1 MPANASD
8 IPLRFARF
16 DILPAE
22 RLLRVDG
29 VPTPVGA
36 RAFDLLLCLA
46 QRRDR
51 LVGKQELLDV
61 VWPGV
66 IVEEHNIAT
75 QIGTLR
81 KLLGP
86 QAIATVPGRG
96 YRLTAAIDA
105 RGVATGV
112 ATGVAIPATTVAAV
126 VAVAQE
132 AAQHTHPAQRL
143 TPLLGRD
150 EDLAALADM
159 LRRYRLVTIVGAGGI
174 GKSLLARHLL
184 VQHGAQWANGTCWV
198 ELASISDAAMLPSRI
213 ADVVGVS
220 AGGKD
225 PTAALCASTAGLSL
239 QLALDNAEHL
249 IAGVAQLAAALL
261 DAAPGLR
268 LLVTSQAPLR
278 LAGEGVYRLGPLAVP
293 PGPLPAAHAQNY
305 ASVAL
310 FVRRARDADAHFDF
324 GDAQAAAAIG
334 LCRQLDGLPLAIE
347 LAAARAPLLG
357 VQRLNAMMRSRL
369 QLLTRNRDAHAPA
382 RQQTLRAAIEWSH
395 GLLDATLRT
404 VFRRLGVIVDSAS
417 LGFIQRIVAD
427 ETGALDAW
435 AVLDALGALVD
446 RSLVAVLPADEPTD
460 DAEPRYRLLETP
472 RAFALEQLDATGE
485 RAMMQRRHATV
496 LASLFDAA
504 WPERWSGHIGIG
516 QWDAAILRD
525 ANNAREAITW
535 ALAAD
540 APAIA
545 VSVAATLH
553 MALPRQSLAERTRL
567 CDLCESLADKLDA
580 TELHRRALMLAVRPM
595 HQYSQTKSLEFA
607 RRSLAL
613 AREQDRGAADR
624 WALYDALCT
633 WALTAATTAPPP
645 LAQLRS
651 VIAEIDALE
660 DSSWPPQRL
669 VEGWQARRQVRMHD
683 DDPAR
688 PAELLRLTRGQL
700 AAVRAAGANVTPWIS
715 LLMDAELECGN
726 AQAAAD
732 LGERELAQLGD
743 VRDDW
748 VRFTLQVNSVLALL
762 TLEDTHRARPLLQEA
777 WPTALRLRAQTLCSD
792 LPALL
797 AALERRP
804 RAAARLVG
812 YADNAYAT
820 RSIARFSTD
829 IAARERCLSLTRAAL
844 GDASCDALMTQG
856 RTLLDGQVAELAFSD
871 ADLG

>member
-1 MPANASD
+1 MPANASEL
-8 IPLRFARF
+8 PLRFARF
-16 DILPAE
+16 EILPAE
-22 RLLRVDG
+22 RVLRVDG
-29 VPTPVGA
+29 MPTPVGA

-51 LVGKQELLDV
+51 LVDKQELLDV

-66 IVEEHNIAT
+66 VVEEHNIAT

-96 YRLTAAIDA
+96 YRLTAVIDD
-105 RGVATGV
+105 RVVAT
-112 ATGVAIPATTVAAV
+112 PAVVVAA
-126 VAVAQE
+126 AAAAA
-132 AAQHTHPAQRL
+132 AAQDAAQPTHPAHRL

-159 LRRYRLVTIVGAGGI
+159 LRRYRLVNIVGAGGI

-184 VQHGAQWANGTCWV
+184 VQNGAQWANGTCWV

-213 ADVVGVS
+213 ADLVGVRV
-220 AGGKD
+220 GGKD
-225 PTAALCASTAGLSL
+225 PAAALCAATAGLSL
-239 QLALDNAEHL
+239 LLALDNAEHL

-261 DAAPGLR
+261 DASPGLR
-268 LLVTSQAPLR
+268 LLVTSQAPLK
-278 LAGEGVYRLGPLAVP
+278 LAGEGIYRLGPLAVP

-310 FVRRARDADAHFDF
+310 FVQRARDADAHFDF

-357 VQRLNAMMRSRL
+357 VQRLNAMMQSRL
-369 QLLTRNRDAHAPA
+369 QLLTCNRDAHAPA

-395 GLLDATLRT
+395 GLLDAMPRT

-417 LGFIQRIVAD
+417 LNFIQQIVAD
-427 ETGALDAW
+427 ETGGLDAW

-446 RSLVAVLPADEPTD
+446 RSLVAVLPTD

-472 RAFALEQLDATGE
+472 RAFALEQLEATGE

-496 LASLFDAA
+496 LATLFDAA

-540 APAIA
+540 EPAIA

-567 CDLCESLADKLDA
+567 SDLCESLVDKLDA
-580 TELHRRALMLAVRPM
+580 PALHRRALILAVRPM
-595 HQYSQTKSLEFA
+595 YHPSQTKSLEFA

-613 AREQDRGAADR
+613 AREQDAGAVDR

-633 WALTAATTAPPP
+633 WTLTTALTAPPP
-645 LAQLRS
+645 LVQLRAA
-651 VIAEIDALE
+651 IAEIDALE
-660 DSSWPPQRL
+660 DPSWPPHRL

-683 DDPAR
+683 DDPAK

-700 AAVRAAGANVTPWIS
+700 AAVRAAGADVTPWIS

-726 AQAAAD
+726 ARAAAE
-732 LGERELAQLGD
+732 LGERELARLGD

-748 VRFTLQVNSVLALL
+748 IRFTLQVNSVLALL
-762 TLEDTHRARPLLQEA
+762 TLEETRRARPLLQDA

-797 AALERRP
+797 AALEGRP
-804 RAAARLVG
+804 RAAARLAG

-820 RSIARFSTD
+820 RSIARFATD
-829 IAARERCLSLTRAAL
+829 IAARERCLSLARAAL
-844 GDASCDALMTQG
+844 GDATCDALMTQG